1 MFTALRQRGIRSE
14 HVVYPREGHA
24 ITEPTHQIDRV
35 RRILGWF
42 AEADPAGP
50 ARGGVASL

>member
-24 ITEPTHQIDRV
+24 ITEPNHQVDRV
-35 RRILGWF
+35 ERILRWF
-42 AEADPAGP
+42 AEADAA
-50 ARGGVASL
+50 ARSS